1 VDFREAD
8 RRYFEIK
15 QRHEAGTLTDE
26 EFDELLK
33 ELMVEDEEG
42 RWWAKSR
49 RTGEW
54 HYNDGTT
61 WVKDTPPGYEPIA
74 DTSRDTV
81 VGRKQPPQQK
91 PSFFRRTFLLYS
103 PNTTVGWVLHTVFY
117 MILFVFISSLIL
129 DWFNPTYD
137 PETGT
142 NEFWYLLIGLT
153 VILGPP
159 LLIVQRLARRV
170 AVRSEKSDS

>member
-33 ELMVEDEEG
+33 DLMVEDEEG
-42 RWWAKSR
+42 RWWVKSR

-103 PNTTVGWVLHTVFY
+103 PNTTVAWILHTLFY
-117 MILFVFISSLIL
+117 IFALMFIAASLATL
-129 DWFNPTYD
+129 ADPYD
-137 PETGT
+137 PDTGENIAGT
-142 NEFWYLLIGLT
+142 LFAFWILIFG
-153 VILGPP
+153 VP
-159 LLIVQRLARRV
+159 LLVIQRLARRV
-170 AVRSEKSDS
+170 AARSEKPDS